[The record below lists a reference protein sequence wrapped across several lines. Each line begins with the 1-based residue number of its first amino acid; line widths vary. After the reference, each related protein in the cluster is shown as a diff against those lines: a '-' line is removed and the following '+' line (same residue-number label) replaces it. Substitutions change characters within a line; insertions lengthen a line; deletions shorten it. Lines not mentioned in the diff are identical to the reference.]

1 MESIRTVDLKEL
13 RARVASAEYVVDEEA
28 VAEAIVRRA
37 LGGKTEE
44 QAPSRRPLPFD
55 AQSSRAAQRAV

>member
-37 LGGKTEE
+37 LGKNGE
-44 QAPSRRPLPFD
+44 QEPPRHPLPFD